1 MNFLILVAL
10 SMSSILITWCS
21 VRTFLRWKLFGL
33 MNGGTVEDFLN
44 SKLFQ
49 NTKDYFIVSNFKQ
62 EYETYKM
69 AKALGVI
76 DIDECLPTLPQLDDL
91 VKKIISGVAEE
102 VRSKYGIYTTNPV
115 PQILHLFITETND
128 PTLYSYLPEKDITI
142 PILEIY
148 LNQRNQIIYAF
159 NQSGKVHLSDNFVDR
174 PVVAKIADYYY
185 NHTLPDMV
193 NGFFNE

>member
-10 SMSSILITWCS
+10 SMSSILITWCL

-33 MNGGTVEDFLN
+33 MNGGTVDDFLT
-44 SKLFQ
+44 SKLFL
-49 NTKDYFIVSNFKQ
+49 NTKNYFIVSDFQQ
-62 EYETYKM
+62 EYKTYQM
-69 AKALGVI
+69 AKDLSEI
-76 DIDECLPTLPQLDDL
+76 DIDECLPTLPQLEDL

-102 VRSKYGIYTTNPV
+102 VRSKYGIYTANPV
-115 PQILHLFITETND
+115 PQILHLFINETND
-128 PTLYSYLPEKDITI
+128 PTLYSYLPEKDTTI

-148 LNQRNQIIYAF
+148 LNQRNQIVDAF

-185 NHTLPDMV
+185 NHTLPEMV